1 MGRRECL
8 VYRRLLSRLVVNLM
22 WNSVLSPFLK
32 GSLESFKAAILR
44 GTFKPRTFAGSMHKR
59 CDQTFF
65 TSRQNLQICSETS
78 NRYYDVIL
86 HNLSRHEGLEVQN
99 TRGSQF
105 QKGCQL
111 SWVWPGSLRCSLWW
125 ISPRI
130 FNFDVSCEAQPWYR
144 FSKKSGMCLD
154 IRHDWLLQ
162 ICLQVSAPCFPN
174 FSEKK
179 SFQATLFRH
188 QICAA
193 LILSFIFKLPLE
205 SCNSQMLCLL

>member
-99 TRGSQF
+99 TRGSHF
-105 QKGCQL
+105 FKDAANFSGFD
-111 SWVWPGSLRCSLWW
+111 PDRCAAPWS

-130 FNFDVSCEAQPWYR
+130 FNFDVN
-144 FSKKSGMCLD
+144 D
-154 IRHDWLLQ
+154 
-162 ICLQVSAPCFPN
+162 
-174 FSEKK
+174 
-179 SFQATLFRH
+179 
-188 QICAA
+188 
-193 LILSFIFKLPLE
+193 
-205 SCNSQMLCLL
+205 